1 MKSKSVN
8 STYTLDMWLREH
20 IWAFLLEIGYGWVD
34 IDRFSFIRQE
44 KRLSWG
50 KLTPRAERVLVSES
64 KPFDDW
70 NLSLSGLD
78 PGTLWENMIA
88 QIGGIDLTGG
98 KDLGETIAT
107 NEHCNK
113 LMKQI
118 ATLDKKTM
126 NERQPRRKWEYAEK
140 IVD

>member
-1 MKSKSVN
+1 
-8 STYTLDMWLREH
+8 
-20 IWAFLLEIGYGWVD
+20 
-34 IDRFSFIRQE
+34 
-44 KRLSWG
+44 
-50 KLTPRAERVLVSES
+50 
-64 KPFDDW
+64 
-70 NLSLSGLD
+70 
-78 PGTLWENMIA
+78 MIA